1 MTRTILVTEFLV
13 AARMPVGF
21 LQLSLLF
28 EFGAFLLLSGFCFDP
43 LQLGA
48 GVVLSLEL
56 LCGVVLVL
64 LVELI
69 EFVF

>member
-13 AARMPVGF
+13 AARMPVSF

-28 EFGAFLLLSGFCFDP
+28 EFGAFLLLAGFCFDP

-48 GVVLSLEL
+48 GVVLALEL
-56 LCGVVLVL
+56 LSGVVLVL